1 MPALRVGYEEVTKH
15 LDARDRFELLR
26 VDKKRIE
33 RERVR
38 LTE

>member
-1 MPALRVGYEEVTKH
+1 MPALGVGYEEVTKH
-15 LDARDRFELLR
+15 LDARDRFELLGIN
-26 VDKKRIE
+26 KKRIE